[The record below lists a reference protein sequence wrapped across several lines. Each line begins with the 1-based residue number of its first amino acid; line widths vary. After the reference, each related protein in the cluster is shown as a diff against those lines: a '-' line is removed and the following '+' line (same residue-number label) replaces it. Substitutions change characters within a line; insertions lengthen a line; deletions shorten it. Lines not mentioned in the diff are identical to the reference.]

1 MARLLSVVSVL
12 LGLLGLAAAYL
23 VWTDYQG
30 ELRRISS
37 ELAQMKVSVQL
48 LAQRPVATEPGTAE
62 PAPVE
67 DADAKAIEDL
77 TTRIAALEEAAKA
90 PAMASTAPASAD
102 DTTVLAA
109 LPPAESEAAPE
120 EGDCIPQGTRFV
132 LTPGDGFKVCG
143 ATASLTL
150 QEVGEGIAEIAGV
163 GPLTQGTTGK
173 LNGSSCSVALLSTM
187 VDGFAE
193 VRVSC

>member
-12 LGLLGLAAAYL
+12 LGLLGLVAAYL

-48 LAQRPVATEPGTAE
+48 LAQRPVVTEPSAAE
-62 PAPVE
+62 PASVE
-67 DADAKAIEDL
+67 NADARAIEEL
-77 TTRIAALEEAAKA
+77 ATRIAALEEAAKA
-90 PAMASTAPASAD
+90 PVVASTAPVSAD
-102 DTTVLAA
+102 DTTALAA
-109 LPPAESEAAPE
+109 LPPAEGEAAPE

-132 LTPGDGFKVCG
+132 LTPGDGFKICG
-143 ATASLTL
+143 VTASLTL
-150 QEVGEGIAEIAGV
+150 NEVGEGVADFAGV
-163 GPLTQGTTGK
+163 GPVMQGSMGK
-173 LNGSSCSVALLSTM
+173 LNGSACSVSLLSSM

-193 VRVSC
+193 IRVTC